1 MQRRQ
6 RLDLIHKHPAY
17 PTVER
22 VLLGLSATGHQ
33 AVLAGGAVRD
43 ALLGLNPKDLDV
55 ATSAPPDLVESTF
68 RSTLAVGKAFGTIVV
83 IENGFNFEV
92 TTFRTE
98 GPYLDGRHPSKVE
111 FSGIEEDAKRR
122 DFTVNAFFYDPEE
135 LVIYDFAGGLED
147 LQGKC
152 LRTVGLAKER
162 FREDHLRMLRAV
174 RFVAQ
179 LGFAIESE
187 TMAAMAS
194 LHQRLSEVSSER
206 ILNEMQRLLA
216 GPYVRQ
222 GLRAMVQSKL
232 HLVCWPELAK
242 VELDQLTGFL
252 TFPSWENAFAALSL
266 LGGAD
271 PEPRLRA
278 WKASRDSIRKVK
290 AQIEGVRILLDEK
303 STRAGRIRALGG
315 AEFAHTLVLA
325 SGLLALTQQ
334 RRKLDGWIKEYLE
347 VAGPDGE
354 LPKPLL
360 SGDDLLANGI
370 PASDKMGR
378 ILKTLFD
385 AQLDGKIASKE
396 QALKMLRSL
405 GDGSAI

>member
-22 VLLGLSATGHQ
+22 VLLGLTSAGHQ
-33 AVLAGGAVRD
+33 TVLAGGSVRD

-98 GPYLDGRHPSKVE
+98 GPYLDGRHPSSVE

-122 DFTVNAFFYDPEE
+122 DFTVNALFYDPLE
-135 LVIYDFAGGLED
+135 LVLYDFSGGLED
-147 LQGKC
+147 LQDKI

-162 FREDHLRMLRAV
+162 YSEDHLRMLRAA

-179 LGFAIESE
+179 LGFTIEHE
-187 TMAAMAS
+187 TLEAMEA
-194 LHQRLSEVSSER
+194 LHGRLQDVSSER
-206 ILNEMQRLLA
+206 ILNEMQKLLTGA
-216 GPYVRQ
+216 YFRQ
-222 GLRAMVQSKL
+222 GLRALIQSKL
-232 HLVCWPELAK
+232 HMVCWPELSK
-242 VELDQLTGFL
+242 LDVDQLAPFL
-252 TFPSWENAFAALSL
+252 SFLSWENAFAAVAL
-266 LGGAD
+266 LTGLD

-278 WKASRDSIRKVK
+278 WKASRDSIKKVK
-290 AQIEGVRILLDEK
+290 AQMDGVGILLDDK
-303 STRAGRIRALGG
+303 STRAARIQALGG

-325 SGLLALTQQ
+325 SGLLSLKKQ
-334 RRKLDGWIKEYLE
+334 RRRLDGWIKEYLQ
-347 VAGPDGE
+347 VAGPNGE

-360 SGDDLLANGI
+360 SGDDLLAAGV
-370 PASDKMGR
+370 PASEKMGK
-378 ILKTLFD
+378 ILKTLFE
-385 AQLDGKIASKE
+385 AQLDGKIVSRE
-396 QALKMLRSL
+396 QAIQLLRE
-405 GDGSAI
+405 INT